1 MSAMDKRNI
10 ATPDETRKFQ
20 AHGHVDVVT
29 LGDFTLG
36 KGTFERGW
44 QWSKDVKPIAGTDSC
59 MTRHTGICLSG
70 KMTVRSDDGSEV
82 TVEAGDV
89 FVLEPGHDAWT
100 VGEEPCVM
108 FDTGLAAYAK
118 PAS

>member
-1 MSAMDKRNI
+1 MTQTETRNI
-10 ATPDETRKFQ
+10 DAPDETRTFQ

-36 KGTFERGW
+36 RGTFESGW
-44 QWSKDVKPIAGTDSC
+44 QWSKDVKPIAGTASC

-70 KMTVRSDDGSEV
+70 QMTVRSDDGTEA
-82 TVEAGDV
+82 TIGAGDV

-108 FDTGLAAYAK
+108 FDTGVAAYAK